1 MAKKVTQYEN
11 QQGVITSVKKT
22 TFSGPLPAPSDLAAY
37 KEIMQDAPER
47 IMVMAEKEQKHRHT
61 IEQKIVNNGSR
72 ESLIGQFLA
81 FIIAFSFLIAAV
93 YLAMNGHEVVAVS
106 LIGIIAALAT
116 IFYFKKEPTK

>member
-47 IMVMAEKEQKHRHT
+47 IMVMAEKEQIHRHT

-81 FIIAFSFLIAAV
+81 FIIAFSFLVAAV

-116 IFYFKKEPTK
+116 IFYLKKEPTK

>member
-11 QQGVITSVKKT
+11 KQGVIASVKKT

-47 IMVMAEKEQKHRHT
+47 ILSMAEKEQAHRHT

-93 YLAMNGHEVVAVS
+93 FLAMNEHEVVAVS

-116 IFYFKKEPTK
+116 IFYLKKEPTK